1 MFKYYSAVMPKNS
14 SLRILSDELISSF
27 YDEFYESKFVCNSP
41 SSLTYEFTKNDKSG
55 LYKFPMLGVD
65 KNDIK
70 IDFDPVNRT
79 LMVTAKS
86 TDEYSIDEPKYEK
99 ELKYKAVI
107 AKQYY
112 ANEPSLCSLKHGY
125 LYIKFDLDQ
134 QSKNVEF
141 KIE

>member
-1 MFKYYSAVMPKNS
+1 MPKNS
-14 SLRILSDELISSF
+14 SLRNLSDELISSF

-41 SSLTYEFTKNDKSG
+41 SSLTYQFTSSDKSCI
-55 LYKFPMLGVD
+55 YKFPMLGVD

-70 IDFDPVNRT
+70 INFDPVNRT
-79 LMVTAKS
+79 LSVTGKV
-86 TDEYSIDEPKYEK
+86 TDEYSVDEPKTEK

-125 LYIKFDLDQ
+125 LYMKFDIDQ
-134 QSKNVEF
+134 QSKNIEF

>member
-14 SLRILSDELISSF
+14 SLRNLSDELINSF
-27 YDEFYESKFVCNSP
+27 YDEFYENKFVCNSP
-41 SSLTYEFTKNDKSG
+41 SSLTYEFTKNDKEC
-55 LYKFPMLGVD
+55 LYKFPMLGVN

-79 LMVTAKS
+79 LSVTGKS
-86 TDEYSIDEPKYEK
+86 TDAYTIDEEK
-99 ELKYKAVI
+99 KSTELKYKAVI

-112 ANEPSLCSLKHGY
+112 ANEPSLCSLNQGY
-125 LYIKFDLDQ
+125 LYIKFDLDR